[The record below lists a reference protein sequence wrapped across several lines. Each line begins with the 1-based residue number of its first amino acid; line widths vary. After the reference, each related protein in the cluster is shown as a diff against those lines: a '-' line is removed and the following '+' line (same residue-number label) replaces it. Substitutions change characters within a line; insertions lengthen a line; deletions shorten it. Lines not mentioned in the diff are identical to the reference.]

1 MVAGALAFVEVEGA
15 WTDETAW
22 CSTDIL
28 SCCCAFVLSFGSDC
42 VCDVDSGCGCDVLG
56 CTGVCMMCAD
66 LTLEELVWDSLE
78 VEGAEPGSPA
88 RTPEDALL

>member
-1 MVAGALAFVEVEGA
+1 MVAVALAFVEVEGA

-22 CSTDIL
+22 SSTDIP
-28 SCCCAFVLSFGSDC
+28 SCCCAFVLSFGLDC
-42 VCDVDSGCGCDVLG
+42 VCDVDSGCDVLD
-56 CTGVCMMCAD
+56 CTGVCMAD

-88 RTPEDALL
+88 RTPEVALL